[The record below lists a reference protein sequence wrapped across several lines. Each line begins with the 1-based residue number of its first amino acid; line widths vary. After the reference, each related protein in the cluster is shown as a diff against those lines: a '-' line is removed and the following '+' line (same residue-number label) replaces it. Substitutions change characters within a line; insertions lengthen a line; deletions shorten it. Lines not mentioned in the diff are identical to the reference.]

1 MSPAV
6 VVHEIYTY
14 GCGARALFI
23 SYMVP
28 SNRVVRS
35 PENKPQ
41 HALNEKVMY
50 NDCSLS
56 RSKFYNHLPG
66 AFREKSVAA

>member
-1 MSPAV
+1 MSPV
-6 VVHEIYTY
+6 VVVYEMYTY
-14 GCGARALFI
+14 GCGVRALFI

-35 PENKPQ
+35 PEKKPQ
-41 HALNEKVMY
+41 HALDTKVMY
-50 NDCSLS
+50 NDCSSS

-66 AFREKSVAA
+66 GFQEKLVAA